1 MKEIQKDNEEPGVI
15 HLDLTIVGE
24 DEKEDEADVLKALTS
39 EEFKHIVKTYLFD
52 HLSEAIKQ
60 NKKSFIGFRLLHQE
74 QDYIIEK
81 TQYKKLM
88 STILTFTEEDEDYAK
103 CAEIKKLIDT
113 I

>member
-1 MKEIQKDNEEPGVI
+1 MEEIQKENEEPGVI
-15 HLDLTIVGE
+15 HLELSIIGE
-24 DEKEDEADVLKALTS
+24 DEKEDEASVTEALTS
-39 EEFKHIVKTYLFD
+39 AEFKHIVTTYLLD

-81 TQYKKLM
+81 TQYKKLL
-88 STILTFTEEDEDYAK
+88 STILTFTEEAEDYAK
-103 CAEIKKLIDT
+103 CATIKKLIDT

>member
-1 MKEIQKDNEEPGVI
+1 MKEIQKENEEPGVI
-15 HLDLTIVGE
+15 HLD
-24 DEKEDEADVLKALTS
+24 LTS